1 MDMIRKFAGVALVCA
16 LAVLTVVCSPGA
28 LIADAHAKDL
38 VPATVRLAFNYNG
51 HRSPYLLGVD
61 KGFYADEGLEVRVLE
76 GKGVTSSMQLV
87 ASKQDTFAIVDPPS
101 LMLGVAQGMP
111 LRQVLQLYQVSP
123 NAVASWASAG
133 IKKPADLVGKT
144 VATLQGDTTTT
155 MLYALLAKN
164 GVDAKQVKIV
174 ASDGGTRNQTF
185 LSKRADAITG
195 FTNDSYLSLRATAD
209 APMSVFPYS
218 DFGIDT
224 MGDGLAVHTDTIA
237 STPNV
242 VRGFVRATLR
252 AYRYAFEHP
261 DEAIASL
268 AKASPSI
275 KPEVEIEKLKATA
288 RLLDSPDTKTHGIG
302 YSSKDKWVATQELML
317 QFGGL
322 SKGVADV
329 SSYYTNEFLPK

>member
-1 MDMIRKFAGVALVCA
+1 MIRGFAKVVRVCLLAALS
-16 LAVLTVVCSPGA
+16 LAGIPGPFA
-28 LIADAHAKDL
+28 ATANAKDL
-38 VPATVRLAFNYNG
+38 VPVTVRLAFNYNG

-61 KGFYADEGLEVRVLE
+61 KGFYAEEGLEVKVLE

-123 NAVASWASAG
+123 NALASWTSAG
-133 IKKPADLVGKT
+133 ITKPADLVGKT

-185 LSKRADAITG
+185 LAKRADAITG

-209 APMSVFPYS
+209 APMSVFAYS
-218 DFGIDT
+218 SFGINT
-224 MGDGLAVHTDTIA
+224 MGDGLAAHTDTIRA
-237 STPNV
+237 TPDV

-252 AYRYAFEHP
+252 SYKYALEHP
-261 DEAIASL
+261 EEAIASL
-268 AKASPSI
+268 AKVSPTI
-275 KPEVEIEKLKATA
+275 KRDIEVEKLKATA
-288 RLLDSPDTKTHGIG
+288 ALLDSPDTKTHGIG
-302 YSSKDKWVATQELML
+302 YSSKDRWEATQRLML
-317 QFGGL
+317 EFGGL
-322 SKGVADV
+322 SKGVDDV
-329 SSYYTNEFLPK
+329 SAYYTNEFLPK